1 MYIFFYIFLLGDL
14 FLKKKMAEDTQNITA
29 VVGNMS
35 SNEDP
40 ANTDLQLQKVILRVI
55 KKIQVQR
62 NRACYQNVLDFAK
75 RDIKSLDMDSRK
87 KAIDCL
93 SFSNKIINVGKGG
106 NESFK
111 VVCEECV
118 NNKENILCNDTLNET
133 NIIFSSQV
141 TQTSQE
147 NTLNELESFV
157 NDKFLE
163 TLKDMISKEVK
174 NTVNDLSVRDND
186 AKTASCIIN
195 DISNNP
201 SDLKCIVEI
210 QQDEIDYL
218 RKQLAIIN
226 SQKDEY
232 IKNYLNCHNNSDQ
245 TGLIETLKDHNEHL
259 K

>member
-1 MYIFFYIFLLGDL
+1 M
-14 FLKKKMAEDTQNITA
+14 
-29 VVGNMS
+29 
-35 SNEDP
+35 
-40 ANTDLQLQKVILRVI
+40 
-55 KKIQVQR
+55 
-62 NRACYQNVLDFAK
+62 
-75 RDIKSLDMDSRK
+75 
-87 KAIDCL
+87 
-93 SFSNKIINVGKGG
+93 
-106 NESFK
+106 
-111 VVCEECV
+111 
-118 NNKENILCNDTLNET
+118 LCNDTLNET

-163 TLKDMISKEVK
+163 TLKDMKEVK
-174 NTVNDLSVRDND
+174 NTVNDLCVSDND
-186 AKTASCIIN
+186 AKIASCIIN

-232 IKNYLNCHNNSDQ
+232 IKNYLINCHNNNDQ
-245 TGLIETLKDHNEHL
+245 TWLIETLKKLSKDKIMNMLLEDNV
-259 K
+259 

>member
-1 MYIFFYIFLLGDL
+1 
-14 FLKKKMAEDTQNITA
+14 MAEDTQNITA
-29 VVGNMS
+29 VVENMI

-75 RDIKSLDMDSRK
+75 RDIKSLDMDSCK

-111 VVCEECV
+111 VVGEECV

-147 NTLNELESFV
+147 NTLNEFFV

-163 TLKDMISKEVK
+163 TLKDMISKEDK

-201 SDLKCIVEI
+201 SDLKCC
-210 QQDEIDYL
+210 
-218 RKQLAIIN
+218 RN
-226 SQKDEY
+226 
-232 IKNYLNCHNNSDQ
+232 
-245 TGLIETLKDHNEHL
+245 TTR
-259 K
+259 